1 MVKKKK
7 KRTNLIAIAN
17 SVDAI
22 FLRDPTRG
30 ATSKPE
36 QKESPTPFIIRT
48 GQLLSLLDRINT
60 SLSSLK
66 TYKKYIIFFQDSLNE
81 CIK

>member
-1 MVKKKK
+1 MFSSAKKSSKE
-7 KRTNLIAIAN
+7 TNLIATAN

-22 FLRDPTRG
+22 FFRGPTRG

-66 TYKKYIIFFQDSLNE
+66 TYRREYII
-81 CIK
+81 